1 MFADPTF
8 WVLVALIIFLAIVW
22 KVGGFAA
29 FGNMLSSHGEKIATE
44 LDEARQLKEE
54 AQALLADYQQK
65 QKDAQEQASEI
76 VKQAEADAKRI
87 TKEAEEAVEDL
98 IARRT
103 KMVEVKIA
111 QAEQSALKEV
121 RLVAGQAAI
130 EAVQAIAEKKLAG
143 DSGNALIA
151 DGIKEV
157 QKNLN

>member
-22 KVGGFAA
+22 KVGGFTA
-29 FGNMLSSHGEKIATE
+29 FGNMLSSHGEKIAAE

-98 IARRT
+98 ISRRT

-143 DSGNALIA
+143 DSGNALII

-157 QKNLN
+157 EKNLN